1 MTVNPEMIP
10 RWAAKAHRYAA
21 KFAAE
26 TVSYEPPTWVEP
38 TDEAF
43 AACFAHCVRV
53 PPAEVYPL
61 IREAFFA
68 EYGPCAGAAASR
80 VDVANLPLETP
91 SIESS
96 TEKRNRRRVA
106 KPRSVETIAV
116 TLPGMEAS

>member
-1 MTVNPEMIP
+1 MTTVSEVDP

-43 AACFAHCVRV
+43 AECFAHCVRV

-61 IREAFFA
+61 IREAFLA
-68 EYGPCAGAAASR
+68 EYRSHR
-80 VDVANLPLETP
+80 
-91 SIESS
+91 
-96 TEKRNRRRVA
+96 TE
-106 KPRSVETIAV
+106 EF
-116 TLPGMEAS
+116 